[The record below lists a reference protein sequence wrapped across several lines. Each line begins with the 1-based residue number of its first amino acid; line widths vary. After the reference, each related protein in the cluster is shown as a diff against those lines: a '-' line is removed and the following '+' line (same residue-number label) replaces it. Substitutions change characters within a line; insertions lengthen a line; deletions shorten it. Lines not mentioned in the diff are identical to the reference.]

1 MGLCAGMS
9 LVGAGFARKKSRL
22 SAASFFGAW
31 KSAHV
36 YERGQKAEAAWL
48 KNASKPGDAD
58 GAALGDKGEGA
69 RAFYLRVSSS
79 LCRTHAAYS
88 YNSSSPT
95 ACSCGNNEAAHRE
108 RQID

>member
-9 LVGAGFARKKSRL
+9 LVGALHERRAGSLLPLFLALGNLHMCTREAR
-22 SAASFFGAW
+22 
-31 KSAHV
+31 
-36 YERGQKAEAAWL
+36 EAEAAWL

-79 LCRTHAAYS
+79 LYRTHAAYS